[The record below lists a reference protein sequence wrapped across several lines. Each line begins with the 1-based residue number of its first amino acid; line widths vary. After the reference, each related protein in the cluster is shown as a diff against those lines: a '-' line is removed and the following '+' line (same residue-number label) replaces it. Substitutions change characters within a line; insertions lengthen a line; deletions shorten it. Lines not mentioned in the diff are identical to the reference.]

1 MNKVLEF
8 FALSFLRNNMFLML
22 SVYMY
27 FEKINIS
34 SGKITF
40 GWINNYNHILIY
52 PHEGELEISKDFSW
66 T

>member
-1 MNKVLEF
+1 
-8 FALSFLRNNMFLML
+8 ML

-27 FEKINIS
+27 IEKINIS
-34 SGKITF
+34 SEKITF
-40 GWINNYNHILIY
+40 GRIYMYNHILIY